1 MTDLILA
8 SASRIRAELLAR
20 AGVSVTLQP
29 ARIDE
34 EAIRAALVSAGA
46 NPRDQADTLAEMKAQ
61 KVAARCPGAVVIGC
75 DQVLDFKGQV
85 FGKPGDLDE
94 ARAQLC
100 ALRGQTH
107 KLLSAVVLYEGGKP
121 VWRFVG
127 EVRLSMR
134 DFSDSYLDNYLAR
147 NGASVL
153 ESVGGYKLEE
163 EGVRLFSSIQGDYF
177 TVLGLPMVALLS
189 YLAQRGMIEA

>member
-20 AGVSVTLQP
+20 AGVDVTLQP

-34 EAIRAALVSAGA
+34 EAIRAALESEGA
-46 NPRDQADTLAEMKAQ
+46 SPRDQADTLAEMKAQ

-85 FGKPGDLDE
+85 FGKPGDLAE
-94 ARAQLC
+94 ARTQLS

-107 KLLSAVVLYEGGKP
+107 KLLSAVVLYEGEKP

-127 EVRLSMR
+127 EVRLTMR
-134 DFSDSYLDNYLAR
+134 DFSDSYLDGYLAR